1 MKPKQIVLLVIYI
14 LLNVF
19 IFAEALTPGDES
31 AKQSSDVAAVVSN
44 WISKIG
50 KDKFDYIEP
59 TDIKITGQK
68 NLYIGEGINLKTTVL
83 PENATNKVITW
94 ESSDKDIAS
103 VSNSGYVYAK
113 KEGQVIISATSEAN
127 KDITSSVSINIT
139 KKTIEQI
146 YPTSIN
152 FNVDESQKVML
163 NGATRY
169 ISEYKI
175 EFQPSNCNVRGLT
188 YTSSN
193 PNIAEIKNG
202 VIYSKTPGTTKI
214 IATSNYSSSVKEA
227 SFDLEVLETEAIR
240 PDSFVLDYGTNIY
253 VNRAAKFIITPKR
266 EDAKEIT
273 ETNMVVSIISD
284 DGGNARYEKGKG
296 LIGIK
301 KGTVKVIVKDLYSG
315 NISVTSEN
323 IAINNVDPESIEIS
337 TSSALQDLA
346 SGRSI
351 KLQAKILPNDVTDKN
366 IVWSV
371 SDESIAHI
379 SFDGTILGLKKGTV
393 EVMATHVDT
402 GKVYK
407 KTFEVFKA
415 STLTAEEE
423 SKLHASLRKVLG
435 HFSLFLVDGVVG
447 FMFCMTIENKKLRY
461 ILMFAFGVFFATIA
475 EVLQL
480 IPKGRVFALRDILI
494 NNSGYLVGTLLSLLI
509 YSIINKIRKKEM
521 TKNEK

>member
-31 AKQSSDVAAVVSN
+31 AKQSGDVASLVSN

-50 KDKFDYIEP
+50 KDKYDYIEP
-59 TDIKITGQK
+59 TSIQITGQK
-68 NLYIGEGINLKTTVL
+68 DLYIGEGINLKATVL
-83 PENATNKVITW
+83 PENATNKVISW
-94 ESSDKDIAS
+94 KSSDKDIAS

-113 KEGQVIISATSEAN
+113 QEGQVTITATSEAN

-139 KKTIEQI
+139 KKTIEPI
-146 YPTSIN
+146 YPTSIKLD
-152 FNVDESQKVML
+152 VDESQKVML

-188 YTSSN
+188 FTSSD
-193 PNIAEIKNG
+193 PSIAEIKNG
-202 VIYSKTPGTTKI
+202 VIYSRNPGEVFVKV
-214 IATSNYSSSVKEA
+214 SSSYNPAICDV
-227 SFDLEVLETEAIR
+227 FDLEVLETEAIR
-240 PDSFVLDYGTNIY
+240 PDSFVLDYDTNIY
-253 VNRAAKFIITPKR
+253 VNRTAKFIITPKR

-284 DGGNARYEKGKG
+284 DGGNARYEKEKG

-315 NISVTSEN
+315 NINATSEN

-337 TSSALQDLA
+337 TNNALQDLA

-371 SDESIAHI
+371 SDESIASI
-379 SFDGTILGLKKGTV
+379 YQDGTIIGTKKGIVDVTI
-393 EVMATHVDT
+393 THVDT
-402 GKVYK
+402 N
-407 KTFEVFKA
+407 KTYTKQFEVFKA

-494 NNSGYLVGTLLSLLI
+494 NNSGYLVGTLLSLLV